1 MSKIQVNIKLSDIT
15 MTKKTQEFYSR
26 VPNTTDKSVEGKK
39 NEKVVLNKNVGGIF
53 FS

>member
-15 MTKKTQEFYSR
+15 MTKKKQTFYSR
-26 VPNTTDKSVEGKK
+26 VPNTTVGLNESIGGK
-39 NEKVVLNKNVGGIF
+39 